1 MVKNIAAGFW
11 AGVLLCL
18 LVPASTF
25 AQGGIAGV
33 VKDTTGAVLPGVTV
47 EAASPALIE
56 KVRTVVSDGEGL
68 YKIVDLRPGVY
79 TVTFTL
85 PGFSTVRR
93 EGIELTASFTATV
106 NAEMRVGSVEETVT
120 VTGQS
125 TTVDTQNVVQQR
137 VLTRNIIDDVP
148 VGTKTIAAMG
158 ALIPGMVASVQDVG
172 GTGGSSGQ
180 TIAIHNSRNG
190 EEQLLQD
197 GMTYNTG
204 NGRGG
209 GFSAV
214 RANEASTQEIAIETS
229 GLMAESELS
238 GVRTNV
244 IPKEG
249 GNSFKSYTN
258 FRYGN
263 HSMQSNNLSQ
273 ALKSRGLASPDSLD
287 FIMNTTQGFGGPIRK
302 DKLWFYTAFQRLR
315 SDTRVG
321 GTFYNLTPD
330 KPYYTPDKSRPAL
343 DGQNEGDGNLR
354 FTWQINSKN
363 KLNLFHQLDFNL
375 RHHWYQGGCTA
386 TMPAPAPP
394 PSPEACYT
402 DRVIPTYLSQVAWS
416 SPVTSRLL
424 LEAGAA
430 LTKRNFV
437 QGRPGT
443 LGHTGDQGITPWD
456 QYSYTENRTGFT
468 WGQWRQPIGFN
479 DSYQYN
485 TRIAV
490 SYVTGS
496 HAAKGG
502 FTFYHAGNLNT
513 FELSSNGVTLQLLD
527 GKPSQVTMYAVP
539 QAFEE
544 TMKANVGVF
553 GQDQWTVKRLTLNYG
568 VRYDYQN
575 MYVPVNQLDPGPL
588 VPTRNTRF
596 DPVYNVPNWKNVS
609 PRLGGAYDLFG
620 NSKTAVKA
628 SIGKYLEGPNINV
641 FAGRA
646 NPARN
651 TRTSTTRVWSDLN
664 GDFLP
669 QCDFVNLGAN
679 GECAAVQNPDF
690 GTSIPQTRLSDDA
703 RTIRGY
709 NWELATSL
717 QHELRQNVTL
727 SVGYF
732 RRWYGNLI
740 VTDNQRVT
748 PQDYSPYCITAPTNP
763 SLPNGG
769 GYQVCGLYDIA
780 PALRSATDNVIKL
793 AKTFGTQ
800 KEIYNGV
807 DVAANVRLAK
817 GILVSGGTST
827 GRVVTDAC
835 FVVDSPQ
842 GSAGAT
848 VAIVP
853 GLLNCHVQPPF
864 FTQVK
869 AIAVYPLP
877 WWDIQTSGSFQSI
890 PPVQIIA
897 NYTATNAQI
906 APSLGRTISPGAG
919 GTIANIPLVKPGT
932 MFGDRLNQTD
942 FRVSKVFRLREG
954 KRFQAF
960 FDLYNLFNANP
971 VLQYNT
977 NFSIAGPPATVAS
990 PATFDWPVPTL
1001 ILQGR
1006 LSKFGFQLD
1015 W

>member
-1 MVKNIAAGFW
+1 MNLGEESTMVRNIAAGFW

-93 EGIELTASFTATV
+93 EGVELTASFTATV

-287 FIMNTTQGFGGPIRK
+287 FIMNTTQGFGGPIKK

-321 GTFYNLTPD
+321 GVFYNLTPD
-330 KPYYTPDKSRPAL
+330 KPYYTPDTSHPAL
-343 DGQNEGDGNLR
+343 DGQFEGDGNLR

-363 KLNLFHQLDFNL
+363 KLNVFHQLDYNL
-375 RHHWYQGGCTA
+375 RHHWYQGGCGSLA
-386 TMPAPAPP
+386 
-394 PSPEACYT
+394 SPEACYT
-402 DRVIPTYLSQVAWS
+402 DRVIPTYFSQVTWS
-416 SPVTSRLL
+416 SPQTSRLL
-424 LEAGAA
+424 LEGGAV

-437 QGRPGT
+437 QGYPGT
-443 LGHTGDQGITPWD
+443 LGHTNGLQTPFAS
-456 QYSYTENRTGFT
+456 YSYTEMRTGFT
-468 WGQWRQPIGFN
+468 WGQ
-479 DSYQYN
+479 
-485 TRIAV
+485 
-490 SYVTGS
+490 
-496 HAAKGG
+496 
-502 FTFYHAGNLNT
+502 
-513 FELSSNGVTLQLLD
+513 
-527 GKPSQVTMYAVP
+527 
-539 QAFEE
+539 
-544 TMKANVGVF
+544 
-553 GQDQWTVKRLTLNYG
+553 
-568 VRYDYQN
+568 
-575 MYVPVNQLDPGPL
+575 
-588 VPTRNTRF
+588 
-596 DPVYNVPNWKNVS
+596 
-609 PRLGGAYDLFG
+609 
-620 NSKTAVKA
+620 
-628 SIGKYLEGPNINV
+628 
-641 FAGRA
+641 
-646 NPARN
+646 
-651 TRTSTTRVWSDLN
+651 
-664 GDFLP
+664 
-669 QCDFVNLGAN
+669 
-679 GECAAVQNPDF
+679 
-690 GTSIPQTRLSDDA
+690 
-703 RTIRGY
+703 
-709 NWELATSL
+709 
-717 QHELRQNVTL
+717 
-727 SVGYF
+727 
-732 RRWYGNLI
+732 
-740 VTDNQRVT
+740 
-748 PQDYSPYCITAPTNP
+748 
-763 SLPNGG
+763 
-769 GYQVCGLYDIA
+769 
-780 PALRSATDNVIKL
+780 
-793 AKTFGTQ
+793 
-800 KEIYNGV
+800 
-807 DVAANVRLAK
+807 
-817 GILVSGGTST
+817 
-827 GRVVTDAC
+827 
-835 FVVDSPQ
+835 
-842 GSAGAT
+842 
-848 VAIVP
+848 
-853 GLLNCHVQPPF
+853 
-864 FTQVK
+864 
-869 AIAVYPLP
+869 
-877 WWDIQTSGSFQSI
+877 
-890 PPVQIIA
+890 
-897 NYTATNAQI
+897 
-906 APSLGRTISPGAG
+906 
-919 GTIANIPLVKPGT
+919 
-932 MFGDRLNQTD
+932 
-942 FRVSKVFRLREG
+942 
-954 KRFQAF
+954 
-960 FDLYNLFNANP
+960 
-971 VLQYNT
+971 
-977 NFSIAGPPATVAS
+977 
-990 PATFDWPVPTL
+990 
-1001 ILQGR
+1001 
-1006 LSKFGFQLD
+1006 
-1015 W
+1015 